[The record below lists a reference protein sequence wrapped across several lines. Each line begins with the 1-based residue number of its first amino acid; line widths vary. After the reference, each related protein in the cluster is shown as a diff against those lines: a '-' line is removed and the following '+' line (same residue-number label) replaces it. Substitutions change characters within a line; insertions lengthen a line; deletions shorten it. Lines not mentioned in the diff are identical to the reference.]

1 MASRTIISGYIAVPN
16 GSEVRNEALIAAF
29 PFDPVYALTNV
40 FSRPRRGF
48 AESLLSFAAAI
59 KAAPEEWPEWR
70 ERFEQLLGV
79 LECNTAR
86 ALFEFD
92 DGDAAAEFSYVFS
105 VFATGAEPL
114 EPVPG
119 GRPCTRFLKEPG
131 SSYSEEVELCL

>member
-40 FSRPRRGF
+40 FSRPRRGY
-48 AESLLSFAAAI
+48 AGSLLSFAAAI

-79 LECNTAR
+79 RPRPVASR
-86 ALFEFD
+86 AEAEE
-92 DGDAAAEFSYVFS
+92 AAVHVVAVHMY
-105 VFATGAEPL
+105 
-114 EPVPG
+114 
-119 GRPCTRFLKEPG
+119 
-131 SSYSEEVELCL
+131 